1 MSYSCCSGSFSS
13 RSLRGCLPLSGSFCG
28 SSYPS
33 NLVYSTNLCSPSP
46 CQLGSSVLS
55 GCHETCGKPTSF
67 LASCV
72 VSSPYQRSYYY
83 PRSSLF
89 CSPRQKT
96 CTGSVGF
103 RSSSCCSL
111 GYGSRS
117 SCSLGSGSSRCYSR
131 GCGSGGFRSLNYGL
145 YGYPYLSYGSRFCHP
160 TYLVSRSCQS
170 SWYRPSCGSGI
181 CGFTY

>member
-96 CTGSVGF
+96 CTGSVG
-103 RSSSCCSL
+103 
-111 GYGSRS
+111 
-117 SCSLGSGSSRCYSR
+117 
-131 GCGSGGFRSLNYGL
+131 CGSGGFRSLNYGL
-145 YGYPYLSYGSRFCHP
+145 YGYPYLSYGSRFCNSISFP
-160 TYLVSRSCQS
+160 SRSFYS
-170 SWYRPSCGSGI
+170 SCYQPFYRSGF
-181 CGFTY
+181 C